1 MGAAPQGGRCRH
13 PANGD
18 CPQAS
23 QAGGSKSAQQ
33 EPGGLTWCG
42 RPARLPPPW
51 RCGALGG
58 RRRRRCCGCYRGQRQ
73 VTQRAQRTVSWHST
87 PSGDVCF
94 GEHPPCACRGEAGR
108 GSHESMHLLVLC
120 RAAAACRRQQRPPG
134 GPAVPA
140 PASRRRRLWGR
151 RACAP
156 CWPVRRASLAALC
169 ASTSFAATSRGSHSA
184 MQLMESSTGG
194 VTPRR
199 AAESAQRRTTSR
211 TVRDL
216 PAGRGGGFGVCVHV
230 CALCAWLY
238 GRQSHVAGLLASF
251 MDGRRAGGRALP
263 AHPSPPNPTTTSHR
277 GRPHP
282 PTPTDRQRGGTAR
295 TRAGRAADVE
305 RPAAAGAQ
313 AAVQPGAE

>member
-1 MGAAPQGGRCRH
+1 MSKESSSSSTAMMRPCPWAWPSAPLACPLAPGAWPLDDGCAPAAAAALRARRLPPPPGTAQRAAWEAGVGAAPQGGRCRH

-94 GEHPPCACRGEAGR
+94 GEHPPCTCRGEAGR

-134 GPAVPA
+134 GPRCPSPPPGAA
-140 PASRRRRLWGR
+140 AS
-151 RACAP
+151 
-156 CWPVRRASLAALC
+156 
-169 ASTSFAATSRGSHSA
+169 
-184 MQLMESSTGG
+184 GG
-194 VTPRR
+194 VVR
-199 AAESAQRRTTSR
+199 AH
-211 TVRDL
+211 
-216 PAGRGGGFGVCVHV
+216 PAGRCAAPLLLR
-230 CALCAWLY
+230 CAL
-238 GRQSHVAGLLASF
+238 
-251 MDGRRAGGRALP
+251 RRALRPPRGGR
-263 AHPSPPNPTTTSHR
+263 
-277 GRPHP
+277 
-282 PTPTDRQRGGTAR
+282 TA
-295 TRAGRAADVE
+295 
-305 RPAAAGAQ
+305 PCS
-313 AAVQPGAE
+313 